1 MFIRLYELA
10 KKENNQELQ
19 EFSKAILKTF
29 EDFNINGHI
38 ECEKQIYWLTYSRS
52 RSLQSRPQV

>member
-19 EFSKAILKTF
+19 EFSKEILKTF
-29 EDFNINGHI
+29 ENFNINGHI
-38 ECEKQIYWLTYSRS
+38 EWEK
-52 RSLQSRPQV
+52 